1 MLKICFFAHVSP
13 NAQTQRLKNLKI
25 PKLMQGLIQQIP
37 AKLLKGACVH
47 WEDGIRERESCIC

>member
-13 NAQTQRLKNLKI
+13 NVQTQRLKNLKI

-37 AKLLKGACVH
+37 AQLLKGAC
-47 WEDGIRERESCIC
+47 IC